1 MIGATQVRAI
11 QSQTQVRSDVFRTF
25 IIALC
30 CYNPLALSQPTSHFL
45 HYKTHCPYLG
55 RLAKSTTWHKIVLRS
70 GWIRIFFLLLKSDRI
85 QKQRHYIKLLL
96 SVMST

>member
-45 HYKTHCPYLG
+45 HYKTQCPYLG
-55 RLAKSTTWHKIVLRS
+55 RLAKYYVVQNSAAIRMDPHFFFALKIGSDTKTTSLH
-70 GWIRIFFLLLKSDRI
+70 
-85 QKQRHYIKLLL
+85 
-96 SVMST
+96 